1 MPLPIWLIPIALK
14 GAAVVAG
21 TTGVG
26 VAAHGAKKM
35 KDANDT
41 AKAAQ
46 SRHERNMAR
55 FEKENETTTK
65 NMDKLGKLELE
76 ILHSFSE
83 FSDLFEQIKN
93 RPTFE
98 TYSKN
103 GVSLPKYDG
112 EKIKEVSVGAGVL
125 LGGLGGAGLGAA
137 GGFAAAG
144 ATTAAVMALGTAS
157 TGTAIA
163 SLSGVAATNATL
175 ALLGGGTLATG
186 GGGMAAGAA
195 ALGAATLGVGLL
207 VGGIIFSFTGGKL
220 SDKADKAWAQM
231 KKAEGKINN
240 ICNYLVDL
248 YSTSNKYYETLFKV
262 NGIYERHLNCLKSI
276 VTVLG
281 HTDWNTF
288 TPEEKKI
295 TENTVLLVGLL
306 YNMCKVE
313 LVLKS
318 EKENDINAINKA
330 TVEISINNTNAIL
343 QNGGYETVRKSL

>member
-112 EKIKEVSVGAGVL
+112 EKIK
-125 LGGLGGAGLGAA
+125 
-137 GGFAAAG
+137 
-144 ATTAAVMALGTAS
+144 
-157 TGTAIA
+157 
-163 SLSGVAATNATL
+163 
-175 ALLGGGTLATG
+175 
-186 GGGMAAGAA
+186 
-195 ALGAATLGVGLL
+195 
-207 VGGIIFSFTGGKL
+207 
-220 SDKADKAWAQM
+220 
-231 KKAEGKINN
+231 
-240 ICNYLVDL
+240 
-248 YSTSNKYYETLFKV
+248 
-262 NGIYERHLNCLKSI
+262 
-276 VTVLG
+276 
-281 HTDWNTF
+281 
-288 TPEEKKI
+288 
-295 TENTVLLVGLL
+295 
-306 YNMCKVE
+306 
-313 LVLKS
+313 
-318 EKENDINAINKA
+318 
-330 TVEISINNTNAIL
+330 
-343 QNGGYETVRKSL
+343 

>member
-98 TYSKN
+98 DIFQKRCLTSK
-103 GVSLPKYDG
+103 V
-112 EKIKEVSVGAGVL
+112 
-125 LGGLGGAGLGAA
+125 
-137 GGFAAAG
+137 
-144 ATTAAVMALGTAS
+144 
-157 TGTAIA
+157 
-163 SLSGVAATNATL
+163 
-175 ALLGGGTLATG
+175 
-186 GGGMAAGAA
+186 
-195 ALGAATLGVGLL
+195 
-207 VGGIIFSFTGGKL
+207 
-220 SDKADKAWAQM
+220 
-231 KKAEGKINN
+231 
-240 ICNYLVDL
+240 
-248 YSTSNKYYETLFKV
+248 
-262 NGIYERHLNCLKSI
+262 
-276 VTVLG
+276 
-281 HTDWNTF
+281 
-288 TPEEKKI
+288 
-295 TENTVLLVGLL
+295 
-306 YNMCKVE
+306 
-313 LVLKS
+313 
-318 EKENDINAINKA
+318 
-330 TVEISINNTNAIL
+330 
-343 QNGGYETVRKSL
+343 